1 MRSFSILALL
11 TLALC
16 AAFVCPA
23 QEKAPARPSGPEPI
37 KGQLTE
43 PMAPLNNA
51 AGASVDPNT
60 YRLGADDVVGVRV
73 WREPDLSGQI
83 SIRPDGK
90 ITMPLVNEIK
100 AADLTPS
107 QLGEAIAAALSKFVN
122 NPQVTVTVLSV
133 RSKRY
138 FISGEVSRPGAY
150 PLATPITVFDAL
162 VMAGGFREFAGTKKI
177 TIMRGTQRFRFNW
190 NEVVKG
196 KNLSQNIFLENGD
209 RVIVP

>member
-1 MRSFSILALL
+1 
-11 TLALC
+11 
-16 AAFVCPA
+16 
-23 QEKAPARPSGPEPI
+23 
-37 KGQLTE
+37 
-43 PMAPLNNA
+43 
-51 AGASVDPNT
+51 
-60 YRLGADDVVGVRV
+60 
-73 WREPDLSGQI
+73 
-83 SIRPDGK
+83 
-90 ITMPLVNEIK
+90 MPLVNEIK

>member
-1 MRSFSILALL
+1 MRGFRIFLL

-16 AAFVCPA
+16 SVLPAPA
-23 QEKAPARPSGPEPI
+23 QEKTAPVKPPGPEPV
-37 KGQLTE
+37 KGQLAE
-43 PMAPLNNA
+43 PMSPMNT
-51 AGASVDPNT
+51 ASSAVDPNT
-60 YRLGADDVVGVRV
+60 YRLGADDVIGVRV
-73 WREPDLSGQI
+73 WREPDLSGQL

-90 ITMPLVNEIK
+90 ITMPLVNEIQ
-100 AADLTPS
+100 AADLTPT
-107 QLGEAIAAALSKFVN
+107 QLGTAITAALSKFVN
-122 NPQVTVTVLSV
+122 NPQVTVTVLAV

-138 FISGEVSRPGAY
+138 FISGEVGRPGAY

-177 TIMRGTQRFRFNW
+177 TIMRGTQRFKFNW

-209 RVIVP
+209 RVVVP